1 MGKKEGDN
9 FKGAGLKFGEGQPT
23 NLGGRKPNT
32 LNAFVA
38 QLKQEGYE
46 RATAK
51 EVVDAYEL
59 LITLPMEKLNEL
71 ANDPKQMVLI
81 KHLAFLLHSKDNKR
95 AFDIME
101 KMLDRAQ
108 GKAAQNTILNAATNN
123 PIIQLIET
131 PRQINKTDE

>member
-9 FKGAGLKFGEGQPT
+9 FKGNQVKFGSGQPT

-38 QLKQEGYE
+38 KLKEEGYE
-46 RATAK
+46 RASAK
-51 EVVDAYEL
+51 EVIDAYEYL
-59 LITLPMEKLNEL
+59 LTLPMEKLNEL
-71 ANDPKQMVLI
+71 ANDPKQMVII

-101 KMLDRAQ
+101 KMLDRAH
-108 GKAAQNTILNAATNN
+108 GKAAQNTILSTQSEQ

-131 PRQINKTDE
+131 PRQINKSDE